1 MDIIYFI
8 IGAAISA
15 IIVWLM
21 ARAHYGAASP
31 KELAEARAGISASEA
46 VADELRR
53 QFVDKNE
60 ELARLR
66 AESLKERHEKVEA
79 TTRLEAAQKGLEE
92 QRGLIEAMKQELKD
106 TFSALSGAALD
117 SNNERFLTVAKA
129 TITAMLAETEG
140 RLGKHTSAIDGC
152 VKPLQD
158 MLQRYD
164 AGLRSLEEKRARE
177 HGSLAEQLKALTHNS
192 ASLQQETANLVTA
205 LRKPQVR
212 GRWGE
217 MQLRRVAELSGMS
230 GHCDFTEQV
239 TLANDD
245 NRSRPDMVVHLPGR
259 RDIVVDAKVSLE
271 AHFDAMAATTEDEK
285 KSAMKRL
292 GQHLRAHIDGIAKK
306 EYWGQVAQSP
316 ELVVMFLPGES
327 SLGAALEEDPGILEY
342 AMTKKVLLATPA
354 TFMALMA
361 GVASGWRQEDV
372 AKNADELR
380 ALGAELYKRMSTFAA
395 HLARMGNAINSIND
409 NYSEAVGSLESR
421 VMPTIRRFKELGAAS
436 GDDIAEFKP
445 IDKTPRLMRLDNE
458 PDKEITPTGFK

>member
-1 MDIIYFI
+1 MDIIYLI
-8 IGAAISA
+8 IGAAVGA
-15 IIVWLM
+15 TTVWLL
-21 ARAHYGAASP
+21 ARAHYGATSP
-31 KELAEARAGISASEA
+31 KELAEAKAGRSASEA

-53 QFVDKNE
+53 QFIDKNE
-60 ELARLR
+60 ELAKLR

-106 TFSALSGAALD
+106 TFSVLSGAALD
-117 SNNERFLTVAKA
+117 SNNERFLTIAKT

-152 VKPLQD
+152 VKPLQE

-177 HGSLAEQLKALTHNS
+177 HGSLAEQLKSLTQNN
-192 ASLQQETANLVTA
+192 ASLQKETANLVTA

-239 TLANDD
+239 TLTNDD
-245 NRSRPDMVVHLPGR
+245 NRSRRPDMVIHLPGR

-271 AHFDAMAATTEDEK
+271 AHFDAMSATTEDEK

-372 AKNADELR
+372 ARNADELR
-380 ALGAELYKRMSTFAA
+380 TLGAELYKRMSTFAA
-395 HLARMGNAINSIND
+395 HLARMGGAINSVND
-409 NYSEAVGSLESR
+409 SYSEAVGSLESR
-421 VMPTIRRFKELGAAS
+421 VMPTIRKFKELGAAS
-436 GDDIAEFKP
+436 GDDILELKP
-445 IDKTPRLMRLDNE
+445 VDKTPRPMRLE
-458 PDKEITPTGFK
+458 PDKELTDTGIK

>member
-1 MDIIYFI
+1 MLTYRIMDIIYFI

-15 IIVWLM
+15 IIVWLL
-21 ARAHYGAASP
+21 ARSHYGAAS
-31 KELAEARAGISASEA
+31 SASEA
-46 VADELRR
+46 VVGELRR
-53 QFVDKNE
+53 QFVDKDE

-79 TTRLEAAQKGLEE
+79 TTRLEAAQQGLEE

-129 TITAMLAETEG
+129 TITAMLTETEG
-140 RLGKHTSAIDGC
+140 KLGKHTSAIDGC
-152 VKPLQD
+152 IKPLQE

-164 AGLRSLEEKRARE
+164 VGLRSLEEKRARE
-177 HGSLAEQLKALTHNS
+177 HGSLAEQLKALTQNN
-192 ASLQQETANLVTA
+192 ASLQKETANLVTA

-239 TLANDD
+239 TFATDD
-245 NRSRPDMVVHLPGR
+245 GSIRPDMIVHLPGR
-259 RDIVVDAKVSLE
+259 RDIVVDAKVTLE
-271 AHFDAMAATTEDEK
+271 AYFDALAAATEDDK

-292 GQHLRAHIDGIAKK
+292 GQHVRAHIDGLAKK
-306 EYWGQVAQSP
+306 EYWSQFTQSP

-327 SLGAALEEDPGILEY
+327 SLGAALEEDPDILEY

-380 ALGAELYKRMSTFAA
+380 TLGAELYKRMSTFAA
-395 HLARMGNAINSIND
+395 HLARMGGAISSVND
-409 NYSEAVGSLESR
+409 SYSEAVGSLESR
-421 VMPTIRRFKELGAAS
+421 VMPTIRKFKELGAAG
-436 GDDIAEFKP
+436 GDDIPELKP
-445 IDKTPRLMRLDNE
+445 VDKTPRPMRLE
-458 PDKEITPTGFK
+458 HETDKEITPTGIK